1 MAQTNLPVTPAK
13 KGSDSDVK
21 NFFNQ
26 YFTEKL
32 SFPSND
38 VDAVIGF
45 FESRDFERTAAISF
59 ATALLEQAKID
70 DVKVFKLLDTLKGLD
85 NVQLSVVVGEVLNFN
100 RSKTSTLGFK
110 RDSNVSKLEQRN
122 VKV

>member
-13 KGSDSDVK
+13 KGSDGDVK

-45 FESRDFERTAAISF
+45 FESRDFERTAAISV

>member
-45 FESRDFERTAAISF
+45 FESRDFERTAAISV

>member
-45 FESRDFERTAAISF
+45 FESRDFERTAAISV

-122 VKV
+122 VEV